1 MFKITDHQ
9 SECQH
14 LKTQH
19 EQEQH
24 QLKERARRLERRL
37 GTLDSEY
44 SQQLDQLRS
53 AYHKSINADL
63 QGDSI
68 RQRYQAE
75 IEQLRVLCEK
85 GLLAMESSHR
95 RIIQELEDKHRA
107 EREQLKLVISS
118 THGLN

>member
-1 MFKITDHQ
+1 M
-9 SECQH
+9 
-14 LKTQH
+14 
-19 EQEQH
+19 
-24 QLKERARRLERRL
+24 KERARRLERRL

-44 SQQLDQLRS
+44 SQQLEQLRS

-107 EREQLKLVISS
+107 EREQLKLVLPSVIIFS
-118 THGLN
+118 TIVSWYILFWQPGG